1 MDDPLHLAPVGRGR
15 TSRLGV
21 IGAVD
26 LQETPMN
33 EICIRA
39 GKNVYEIIQADEF
52 DFDNV
57 TTYVGATPGPRWLVA
72 SGFDLSLLKSG
83 VLGNKRPAVL
93 AGSSA
98 GALRFAAWMQPE
110 AEKSYNKL
118 IEAYIAMNF
127 TKKDTPETILQSIRN
142 LIDSYIDDDALPFA
156 LANRKYRLAIMT
168 ARSKHLAASNVR
180 WLQMLALGT
189 GFVCNA
195 LNRRLIH
202 RFFQRVVF
210 HNSPILPYFCLNH
223 DFRGQAIPLNEV
235 NFKYALL
242 ASLAVPLAA
251 AGVRD
256 IYGAPGG
263 MYRDGGLMDYHLN
276 QKYSGEKGAVTLL
289 FNHQRRLIPTWLDK
303 RLSSRQPPGEYLEDL
318 LMVYPSSDFIR
329 KLPYGKVPE
338 RGDFRK
344 YADNPSKR
352 MRDWKRAVEVS
363 KHLGEKFLELVESGK
378 LREVVERM

>member
-1 MDDPLHLAPVGRGR
+1 AGKSVHE
-15 TSRLGV
+15 S
-21 IGAVD
+21 
-26 LQETPMN
+26 
-33 EICIRA
+33 IRA
-39 GKNVYEIIQADEF
+39 GEF

-57 TTYVGATPGPRWLVA
+57 TTYVGAAPGPRWLVA

-98 GALRFAAWMQPE
+98 GALRFAAWMQP
-110 AEKSYNKL
+110 APEKSYEKL
-118 IEAYIAMNF
+118 IEAYIAMHF
-127 TKKDTPETILQSIRN
+127 TKKDTPETIRQALHD

-156 LANRKYRLAIMT
+156 LANRKYRLAIIT
-168 ARSKHLAASNVR
+168 ARSKHLAASNIK

-195 LNRRLIH
+195 LNRRMIH

-223 DFRGQAIPLNEV
+223 DFKGQAIPLNEA
-235 NFKYALL
+235 NFKHALL
-242 ASLAVPLAA
+242 ASSAVPLAA

-256 IYGAPGG
+256 IYGAPSG
-263 MYRDGGLMDYHLN
+263 MYRDGGLMDYELN
-276 QKYSGEKGAVTLL
+276 QKYSGGKGAVTLL
-289 FNHQRRLIPTWLDK
+289 FNHQQRLTPTWFDK
-303 RLSSRQPPGEYLEDL
+303 SFSSRQPPGEYLENL

-329 KLPYGKVPE
+329 KLPYAKVPE

-344 YADNPSKR
+344 YADNPAKR
-352 MRDWKRAVEVS
+352 MANWRKVVEVS
-363 KHLGEKFLELVESGK
+363 KHLGEEFLELVESGK
-378 LREVVERM
+378 LSSVTKKM